1 MGTLNK
7 ITTWLK
13 NLLQD
18 PSDGILG
25 HSATEIEWLVDDYL
39 ARERERAIEQYE
51 IRERERKRRS
61 LEPFRKHRK
70 RKG

>member
-1 MGTLNK
+1 MGTLSK

-13 NLLQD
+13 NLMQD

-25 HSATEIEWLVDDYL
+25 HSDTEIKWLMDDLRQQELRAL
-39 ARERERAIEQYE
+39 AEEYRN
-51 IRERERKRRS
+51 RERERKRRS
-61 LEPFRKHRK
+61 LEPFRKHRI